1 MAGDRRKWY
10 EDMMNRARAQD
21 PIEQER
27 ERAEREKKKEKE
39 KAQRILMRQLRA
51 GSGGYFESDA
61 DTLGGSGFLG

>member
-1 MAGDRRKWY
+1 
-10 EDMMNRARAQD
+10 MMNRARAQD